1 MTKKE
6 ILNYLELI
14 TDELTDAYHLTDTD
28 GTVDANYAV
37 STAQE
42 LVEEL
47 TRNIENNRTI
57 SEKEE
62 HDFNEAMNGELMGP
76 DRLPLVHIEGGQYFT
91 GDGEGRLKGK
101 N

>member
-1 MTKKE
+1 MNLNKRDQIK
-6 ILNYLELI
+6 ILEYLELI

-28 GTVDANYAV
+28 GTVNANYAV

-47 TRNIENNRTI
+47 TNNIEDNQ
-57 SEKEE
+57 EE
-62 HDFNEAMNGELMGP
+62 PVPHEDIDREGGLMGP
-76 DRLPLVHIEGGQYFT
+76 DRLPLNFPYDS
-91 GDGEGRLKGK
+91 GDGEGRLKGR

>member
-1 MTKKE
+1 MTKTQ

-14 TDELTDAYHLTDTD
+14 NDELTDAYHLTDTD
-28 GTVDANYAV
+28 GTVNANYAV

-47 TRNIENNRTI
+47 TNNIENNRTI

-62 HDFNEAMNGELMGP
+62 HDFNEAMNGE
-76 DRLPLVHIEGGQYFT
+76 F
-91 GDGEGRLKGK
+91 KA
-101 N
+101 

>member
-1 MTKKE
+1 MNKKE

-14 TDELTDAYHLTDTD
+14 NDELTDAYHLTDTD
-28 GTVDANYAV
+28 GTVNANYAV

-47 TRNIENNRTI
+47 TNNIENNRTI

-62 HDFNEAMNGELMGP
+62 HDFNEAINNELMGP
-76 DRLPLVHIEGGQYFT
+76 DGLPLNFPYHIN
-91 GDGEGRLKGK
+91 DGEGRLKG
-101 N
+101 NN

>member
-14 TDELTDAYHLTDTD
+14 NDELTDAYHLTDTD
-28 GTVDANYAV
+28 GTVDANYSV

-47 TRNIENNRTI
+47 TNNIENNVTI
-57 SEKEE
+57 SDKEK
-62 HDFNEAMNGELMGP
+62 HDFNEAINGELMGP
-76 DRLPLVHIEGGQYFT
+76 DGLPLNFPYHT
-91 GDGEGRLKGK
+91 NDGEGRLKGK

>member
-1 MTKKE
+1 MTKTQ

-14 TDELTDAYHLTDTD
+14 NDELTDAYHLTDTD

-57 SEKEE
+57 SDKEK

-76 DRLPLVHIEGGQYFT
+76 DGLPLNFPYNS

>member
-1 MTKKE
+1 MTKTQ

-14 TDELTDAYHLTDTD
+14 NDELTDAYHLTDTD
-28 GTVDANYAV
+28 GTVNANYAV

-47 TRNIENNRTI
+47 TNNIENNRTI

-62 HDFNEAMNGELMGP
+62 HDFNEAMNGEFIGLDG
-76 DRLPLVHIEGGQYFT
+76 LPL
-91 GDGEGRLKGK
+91 
-101 N
+101 

>member
-1 MTKKE
+1 MTKKQ

-76 DRLPLVHIEGGQYFT
+76 DGLPLNFPYHS

>member
-1 MTKKE
+1 MTKTQ

-14 TDELTDAYHLTDTD
+14 NDELTDAYHLTDTD
-28 GTVDANYAV
+28 GTVNANYAV

-47 TRNIENNRTI
+47 TNNIENNRTI

-62 HDFNEAMNGELMGP
+62 HDFNEAINNELMGP
-76 DRLPLVHIEGGQYFT
+76 DGLPLNFPFQ
-91 GDGEGRLKGK
+91 
-101 N
+101 NN

>member
-1 MTKKE
+1 MTKKQ

-14 TDELTDAYHLTDTD
+14 NSELTDAYHLSDTD
-28 GTVDANYAV
+28 STVDTNYAV

-47 TRNIENNRTI
+47 TNNIEKDRTI

-62 HDFNEAMNGELMGP
+62 HDFNEAINGELMGP
-76 DRLPLVHIEGGQYFT
+76 DGLPLNFPYHS

>member
-14 TDELTDAYHLTDTD
+14 TSELTDAYHLTDTD
-28 GTVDANYAV
+28 GTVDANSYV
-37 STAQE
+37 SSAQE
-42 LVEEL
+42 LVGEL
-47 TRNIENNRTI
+47 MDNLQGKFDTI
-57 SEKEE
+57 SDKDE

-76 DRLPLVHIEGGQYFT
+76 DGLPLNFPYHIN
-91 GDGEGRLKGK
+91 DGEGRLKGK